1 MVDYPRVPPRLEVL
15 VIRGERRV
23 FDVLE
28 MDRLE
33 PLAVDA
39 GEKVEVVR
47 MDGPVAELLDPVAL
61 EFVEPA
67 EVEVRVDEAAAEPEL
82 HERAQAVQPH
92 PALQRAPR
100 PEPVS
105 AARGGIGRR
114 ELGVLLLEEKRNV
127 GLEIVV
133 EIHAASR
140 YPALLAAVKRS
151 TGPPA
156 RFLLAFG

>member
-1 MVDYPRVPPRLEVL
+1 MRV
-15 VIRGERRV
+15 
-23 FDVLE
+23 
-28 MDRLE
+28 
-33 PLAVDA
+33 
-39 GEKVEVVR
+39 
-47 MDGPVAELLDPVAL
+47 DGPVAELLDPVAL

-67 EVEVRVDEAAAEPEL
+67 EVEVRVDEAAVEPEL

-92 PALQRAPR
+92 PALHRAPG

-105 AARGGIGRR
+105 AARGGIGWR

-140 YPALLAAVKRS
+140 YPALLAAVKGS
-151 TGPPA
+151 TGPAA
-156 RFLLAFG
+156 RLFPPFG